1 MSDELRPRLVNDQMD
16 TEAES
21 VRLERADKVAALA
34 YQRSQRSFTVA
45 FVALILSIASIVQSH
60 L

>member
-1 MSDELRPRLVNDQMD
+1 MSDELRPRLANDQMD
-16 TEAES
+16 TEAEK
-21 VRLERADKVAALA
+21 VRLERAAKVAALA
-34 YQRSQRSFTVA
+34 YQRSQRSFIVA